1 MPLALAEAGVPLRRG
16 GLYTVE
22 SLADELADLPI
33 GRSGGSSNVS
43 DKAKSETVAREE
55 GC

>member
-1 MPLALAEAGVPLRRG
+1 MALALTEAGVPLRRG

-22 SLADELADLPI
+22 SLADELANLLI
-33 GRSGGSSNVS
+33 GRSDGSSNVS
-43 DKAKSETVAREE
+43 DKAKSETVVREE